1 MSRQVDVLAVESIL
15 YGVYKATYNVIGE
28 SSASLMRKIA
38 PETFNMFEKL
48 GFDFSGIDNL
58 EGIEMKFSET
68 FKKLGMCD
76 NITLSQ
82 KEDLL
87 TVEIN
92 NCAFTPLTKRLIDE
106 NIPLF
111 ACPFAAITIAIAE
124 RNLKKKAR
132 LKSIKH
138 SDEGEG
144 KACVE
149 VQLS

>member
-15 YGVYKATYNVIGE
+15 YGVYKATYNVIGD
-28 SSASLMRKIA
+28 SSASLLRKMA
-38 PETFNMFEKL
+38 PEILNMFEKL
-48 GFDFSGIDNL
+48 DFDFSSTDNL
-58 EGIEMKFSET
+58 GDIEMKLSET

-76 NITLSQ
+76 KITLSQ

-92 NCAFTPLTKRLIDE
+92 NCAFSQLTKRLIDE
-106 NIPLF
+106 DIPLF
-111 ACPFAAITIAIAE
+111 ACPFAALTIAIAE

-132 LKSIKH
+132 LKTIDHPSE
-138 SDEGEG
+138 D
-144 KACVE
+144 KASVV

>member
-15 YGVYKATYNVIGE
+15 YGVYKATYNVMGD

-38 PETFNMFEKL
+38 PEILNMFEKL
-48 GFDFSGIDNL
+48 GFDFSDTDNL
-58 EGIEMKFSET
+58 EGIEMKISET
-68 FKKLGMCD
+68 LKKLGMCD
-76 NITLSQ
+76 KIALSQ

-87 TVEIN
+87 TIEIH
-92 NCAFTPLTKRLIDE
+92 NCAFTPLTKRLMDE

-111 ACPFAAITIAIAE
+111 ACPFAALTIAIAE

-132 LKSIKH
+132 LKTIDH
-138 SDEGEG
+138 PGDD
-144 KACVE
+144 KACVV